1 MSSSNVNN
9 NNNNTNTSSSNLLV
23 VGKESIQVIAQ
34 KIGNNLSPDI
44 FPSLAADVEYR
55 LREIMQVLTPFSLSL
70 SLPSISLYLSLPP
83 SLPLYFSPPPR
94 LSLSPSLSH
103 LSPFNCLLSLL
114 VQCICVV
121 GCRKLSNVCTIPN
134 VLF

>member
-9 NNNNTNTSSSNLLV
+9 TTSSSSHSLV

-55 LREIMQVLTPFSLSL
+55 LREIMQEAIKCMHHSNRTLLTSHDVDFALHLRNLEVLLFYHFTILFS
-70 SLPSISLYLSLPP
+70 
-83 SLPLYFSPPPR
+83 
-94 LSLSPSLSH
+94 
-103 LSPFNCLLSLL
+103 
-114 VQCICVV
+114 VQ
-121 GCRKLSNVCTIPN
+121 
-134 VLF
+134 